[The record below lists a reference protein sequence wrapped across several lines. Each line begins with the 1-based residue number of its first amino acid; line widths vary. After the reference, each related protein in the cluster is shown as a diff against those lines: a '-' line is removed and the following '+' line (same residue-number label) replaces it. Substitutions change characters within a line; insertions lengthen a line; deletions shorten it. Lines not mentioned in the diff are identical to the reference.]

1 MSPLARRT
9 FLSAGLAGVAAGPWI
24 LRGAARAQET
34 PRAGGT
40 LKVAIIGEPPTLDAH
55 WTTASLTY
63 DVTSHLY
70 EPLYVMDDKYAPVP
84 HLAEGH
90 TVGDG
95 GKLYTI
101 RLRRGVPFHNGKEL
115 GAEDVVA
122 SLTRWGKLASVGKL
136 VFRSV
141 QSLQAKDK
149 HTVELRL
156 ATPSGIVLSALAN
169 TSQFPAI
176 YPKEVVEAAGDQQIK
191 EFIGTGPFRFV
202 ERVADRYVR
211 MARFDRYAAR
221 SEPPSGYGGK
231 RTAYVDEIQ
240 FIPVPD
246 VATRAAGVE
255 SGEYHFSD
263 WIAPDSYD
271 RLGASPRLDV
281 MIVKPNEW
289 ITGVFNKKQGPFA
302 NRTLRQ
308 AVVAALD
315 MEPIMRAAVGRPEF
329 YRLDPSIQFREQVWW
344 TDVGKEVYNHPDKAR
359 AKRLMQEA
367 GYKGEPLRWMCTQF
381 YDWMYK
387 SALAA
392 KQQLEDVGFNIDLQV
407 LEWATV
413 VQRRTDPKH
422 YEVFTTGVGFAS
434 DPTFQAI
441 LSCDW
446 PGWTCNPTLD
456 GMMGRL
462 AAETDFPKR
471 QALWREI
478 QGWFWQEVPVIKFGD
493 FFTLR
498 IRQKGVGGY
507 ANRYRPFFWNV
518 WLAAR

>member
-1 MSPLARRT
+1 MHRRT
-9 FLSAGLAGVAAGPWI
+9 VLAGGLAAASLAAWGR
-24 LRGAARAQET
+24 RGTVRAQEGR
-34 PRAGGT
+34 PGGV
-40 LKVAIIGEPPTLDAH
+40 LKVAIIGEPPSLDAH

-70 EPLYVMDDKYAPVP
+70 EPLYTQDERYGVIP

-90 TVGDG
+90 TVGEG

-101 RLRRGVPFHNGKEL
+101 RLRRGVPFHHGKEL
-115 GAEDVVA
+115 TAEDVVA
-122 SLTRWGKLASVGKL
+122 SLTRWGRLASVGKL
-136 VFRSV
+136 LFKSV
-141 QSLQAKDK
+141 QSIQAKDR

-169 TSQFPAI
+169 ASQFPAI
-176 YPKEVVEAAGDQQIK
+176 YPKEVVEAAGDGQIK
-191 EFIGTGPFRFV
+191 DFIGTGPFRFV
-202 ERVADRYVR
+202 ERVPDRHVR

-221 SEPPSGYGGK
+221 SEPPSGYGGR
-231 RTAYVDEIQ
+231 RTAYVDELH
-240 FIPVPD
+240 FVPVPD

-263 WIAPDSYD
+263 WIAPDSYE
-271 RLGASPRLDV
+271 RLAANPRLDV

-289 ITGVFNKKQGPFA
+289 ITGVFNKKTGPFT

-315 MEPIMRAAVGRPEF
+315 MEPIMKAAVGRPEF
-329 YRLDPSIQFREQVWW
+329 YRLDPSIQFREQSLWW
-344 TDVGKEVYNHPDKAR
+344 SDAGKEVYNRPDRAR
-359 AKRLMQEA
+359 AQQLMRDA
-367 GYKGEPLRWMCTQF
+367 GYRGEPIRWMCTQF

-387 SALAA
+387 SAVAA
-392 KQQLEDVGFNIDLQV
+392 KQQLEDVGFSIDLQV

-413 VQRRTDPKH
+413 VQRRSDPRH
-422 YEVFTTGVGFAS
+422 YEVFTTGIGFS
-434 DPTFQAI
+434 VDPAFQVI

-446 PGWTCNPTLD
+446 PGWTCD
-456 GMMGRL
+456 GRL
-462 AAETDFPKR
+462 DALMARLVGETDPPRR
-471 QALWREI
+471 QAVWREI
-478 QGWFWQEVPVIKFGD
+478 QGWFWQEIPVIKFGD

-498 IRQKGVGGY
+498 IKQKGVAGY

-518 WLAAR
+518 SLAAR